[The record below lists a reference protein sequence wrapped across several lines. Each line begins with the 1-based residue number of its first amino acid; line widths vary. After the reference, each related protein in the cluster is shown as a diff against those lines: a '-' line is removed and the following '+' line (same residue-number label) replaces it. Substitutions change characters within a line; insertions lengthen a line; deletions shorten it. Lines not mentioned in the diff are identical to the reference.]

1 MTSTINLSQIS
12 EFLGKTAPFN
22 RLGDRA
28 LENLATHCELLRYRT
43 GQPIFELGKMP
54 TQVAV
59 IYEGQVRELA
69 NDQRS
74 QSMVSLRLAGPGEI
88 LGWGSLV
95 RGVAVDSAIASREV
109 ICVCIRA
116 STFLEQ
122 VKSEQVFREAFEQQ
136 AALNEVFELLSGELQ
151 RRADATTNA
160 KDLTLQFQPQAV
172 VINIPKGKANLTE
185 LDRDRLW
192 FLSTGT
198 IGEFE
203 KGSRLMVD
211 ANTIGKLPC
220 PDGAR
225 VVGLPLFDVAG
236 TPVTPQDNGGAI
248 ADSHSAI
255 APTPTVIPTG
265 RDPIPYAPDRPP
277 EIEAEESTPR
287 GKVKYPFIRG
297 KGPIQGSLACFQ
309 MLGKQYQIRVRRD
322 VVQRVLENQYNSHGK
337 LTLQSCGSVAAMM
350 GFNGQLV
357 TVPVEVIS
365 RLKAPAMIRW
375 ENSFALLFS
384 VSDREV
390 VAAIPSKGIIRRK
403 PQKFLQEWQLSTP
416 AEEGKEGTEQILLLV
431 PPAEDKQDTFN
442 FWWFLPELGKYKSVL
457 VQVFLA
463 SFFVQL
469 FGLANPLITQV
480 IIDKVIGQRSLD
492 TLNILGLLMVLVA
505 VFEGALTWLRT
516 YLFVDTTNRIDLS
529 LGSQVIDH
537 LLRLPLGYFDQR
549 RVGELAGR
557 VSELE
562 KIRQFLTGTA
572 LTVVLDALFSVIYI
586 AVMLSYSLLMTAVA
600 LAVVPLMALLIAGV
614 SPIVQRLLRKRAER
628 YADTQSYLVEVLSG
642 IQTVK
647 AQNIELTSRWSWYDR
662 YARYISAGFKTVVTS
677 TTASSISTLLNKG
690 SGLALLWVGAHLVLS
705 DPPQMSL
712 GQLIAF
718 RIIASNV
725 TGSLLRFVQ
734 VWQTFQETAMSVE
747 RLRDILEAHPEA
759 DEKDRSNI
767 PMPAV
772 EGAVRFE
779 NVSFHFP
786 QSKSLQLANIN
797 LEFQPG
803 QFVGIVGQSG
813 SGKSTLMKLLQRL
826 YEPTGGRILLDGY
839 DVAKVELYSL
849 RSQIGVVLQD
859 TLLFNGTVQDNIAL
873 TNPDATTD
881 DIIKAAKIGV
891 AHEFIMTLPNGYN
904 SIVGERGSSLS
915 GGQRQR
921 IAIARTV
928 LQNPHL
934 LILDEATSALDYNS
948 ERLVCENLAEA
959 FKGRT
964 VFFITHRLTTVKK
977 ADVILMMDQGAVVE
991 QGTHDELMAL
1001 KGLYYCLYQQQESQV

>member
-1 MTSTINLSQIS
+1 MTSTIDISQIS
-12 EFLGKTAPFN
+12 EFLAKTAPFN
-22 RLGDRA
+22 RLSDRA

-69 NDQRS
+69 HDQRS

-88 LGWGSLV
+88 LGWGSLI

-122 VKSEQVFREAFEQQ
+122 VKSENVFREAFEQQ

-185 LDRDRLW
+185 LDRDHLW
-192 FLSTGT
+192 FLSSGT
-198 IGEFE
+198 IGELDR
-203 KGSRLMVD
+203 GSRLMVD

-220 PDGAR
+220 PTGAR
-225 VVGLPLFDVAG
+225 VIGLPLFDLAG
-236 TPVTPQDNGGAI
+236 TQVNPQDNGGAI
-248 ADSHSAI
+248 ADSHHAI
-255 APTPTVIPTG
+255 APTTPITPTVV
-265 RDPIPYAPDRPP
+265 DPIPYAPDRPP
-277 EIEAEESTPR
+277 VMEAEENTPR
-287 GKVKYPFIRG
+287 GKVKYPFMRG
-297 KGPIQGSLACFQ
+297 RGPIQGSLACFQ

-384 VSDREV
+384 VSDREI

-403 PQKFLQEWQLSTP
+403 PQKFLQEWQLVTP
-416 AEEGKEGTEQILLLV
+416 TEEGKEGTEQVLLLV
-431 PPAEDKQDTFN
+431 PPPEDKQDTFN

-480 IIDKVIGQRSLD
+480 IIDKVIGQRSLE
-492 TLNILGLLMVLVA
+492 TLDILGILMVLVA

-516 YLFVDTTNRIDLS
+516 YLFVDTTNRIDLN

-600 LAVVPLMALLIAGV
+600 LAVVPFMALLIAGV
-614 SPIVQRLLRKRAER
+614 SPIVQRLLRKRAEC

-772 EGAVRFE
+772 EGVVRFE

-797 LEFQPG
+797 LEFQTG

-839 DVAKVELYSL
+839 DVSKVELYSL

-859 TLLFNGTVQDNIAL
+859 TLLFNGTVQENIAL

-881 DIIKAAKIGV
+881 DIINSAKIGV

-904 SIVGERGSSLS
+904 SIVGERGASLS

>member
-1 MTSTINLSQIS
+1 MTSTIDLSQIS
-12 EFLGKTAPFN
+12 DFLAKTAPFN
-22 RLGDRA
+22 RLSDRA
-28 LENLATHCELLRYRT
+28 LENLASHCELLRYRT
-43 GQPIFELGKMP
+43 GQPIFEIGKMP

-69 NDQRS
+69 YDQRT

-88 LGWGSLV
+88 LGWGSLI

-116 STFLEQ
+116 SIFLEQ
-122 VKSEQVFREAFEQQ
+122 VKSENVFREAFEQQ
-136 AALNEVFELLSGELQ
+136 AALNEVFEVLSGELQ

-160 KDLTLQFQPQAV
+160 KELTLQLQPEAV
-172 VINIPKGKANLTE
+172 VIHIPKGKANLTE
-185 LDRDRLW
+185 LDRSLQW

-198 IGEFE
+198 IGDFE

-211 ANTIGKLPC
+211 AQTIGTLPC
-220 PDGAR
+220 PEGAR
-225 VVGLPLFDVAG
+225 IVGLSLVDLTG
-236 TPVTPQDNGGAI
+236 TPVTPQDSAR
-248 ADSHSAI
+248 AI
-255 APTPTVIPTG
+255 APTTPVTPTVV
-265 RDPIPYAPDRPP
+265 DPIPYAPDRPP
-277 EIEAEESTPR
+277 VTEVEEVTPR
-287 GKVKYPFIRG
+287 GKIKYPFVRG
-297 KGPIQGSLACFQ
+297 KGPIDGSLACFQ

-322 VVQRVLENQYNSHGK
+322 VVRRVLENQYNSHGK

-357 TVPVEVIS
+357 TVPVEVVS

-375 ENSFALLFS
+375 QDSFALLFS
-384 VSDREV
+384 ISDREI
-390 VAAIPSKGIIRRK
+390 VAAIPNKGIIRRK
-403 PQKFLQEWQLSTP
+403 PQQFVQEWQLVTP
-416 AEEGKEGTEQILLLV
+416 TEEGKEGSEQVLILQ
-431 PPAEDKQDTFN
+431 PPPEDRQDTFN
-442 FWWFLPELGKYKSVL
+442 FWWFVPELGKYKSVL

-480 IIDKVIGQRSLD
+480 IIDKVIGQRSLE
-492 TLNILGLLMVLVA
+492 TLDILGILMILVA
-505 VFEGALTWLRT
+505 LFEGALTWLRT

-600 LAVVPLMALLIAGV
+600 LAVVPLMGLLIAGV

-662 YARYISAGFKTVVTS
+662 YARYISAGFKTVITS
-677 TTASSISTLLNKG
+677 TTASSISTLLNKA

-705 DPPQMSL
+705 DPPLMSL

-759 DEKDRSNI
+759 DEEDRSNI

-772 EGAVRFE
+772 EGTVRFE

-797 LEFQPG
+797 LEFYPG

-813 SGKSTLMKLLQRL
+813 SGKSTMMKLLQRL

-839 DVAKVELYSL
+839 DVSKVELYSL

-881 DIIKAAKIGV
+881 DILKAAKIAV

-964 VFFITHRLTTVKK
+964 VFFITHRLSTVKK

>member
-1 MTSTINLSQIS
+1 MTSTIDLSQILD
-12 EFLGKTAPFN
+12 FLSKTAPFD
-22 RLGDRA
+22 RLSDRA
-28 LENLATHCELLRYRT
+28 LEKLASHCELLRYRT
-43 GQPIFELGKMP
+43 GQPIFEIGKMP

-69 NDQRS
+69 SDQRT

-88 LGWGSLV
+88 LGWGSLI
-95 RGVAVDSAIASREV
+95 RGMAVESAIASREV
-109 ICVCIRA
+109 VCLCIPA
-116 STFLEQ
+116 SIFLEQ
-122 VKSEQVFREAFEQQ
+122 VKSESVLREAFEQQ
-136 AALNEVFELLSGELQ
+136 ASLNEVFELLSGELQ
-151 RRADATTNA
+151 RRADAITNA
-160 KDLTLQFQPQAV
+160 KDLTLQFQPQAAV
-172 VINIPKGKANLTE
+172 FNIPKGKANLTE
-185 LDRDRLW
+185 LDRNHLW
-192 FLSTGT
+192 FLSSGT
-198 IGEFE
+198 IGEFG

-220 PDGAR
+220 PEGAR
-225 VVGLPLFDVAG
+225 VVGLPLFDLAG
-236 TPVTPQDNGGAI
+236 TPVTPQDNVAGI
-248 ADSHSAI
+248 
-255 APTPTVIPTG
+255 IPTTPVTATVV
-265 RDPIPYAPDRPP
+265 DSIPYAPDRPP
-277 EIEAEESTPR
+277 ETAAEERSSR
-287 GKVKYPFIRG
+287 GKVKYPFIGG
-297 KGPIQGSLACFQ
+297 KGPINGSLACFQ

-375 ENSFALLFS
+375 QNSFALLFS
-384 VSDREV
+384 VSDREI
-390 VAAIPSKGIIRRK
+390 VAAIPSKGIIRRSPK
-403 PQKFLQEWQLSTP
+403 KFIQEWQLVTP
-416 AEEGKEGTEQILLLV
+416 TEEGKEGTEQVLLLV

-442 FWWFLPELGKYKSVL
+442 FWWFLPELAKYKSVL

-480 IIDKVIGQRSLD
+480 IIDKVIGQRSLE
-492 TLNILGLLMVLVA
+492 TLDILGLLMVLVA

-772 EGAVRFE
+772 EGSVRFE

-797 LEFQPG
+797 LEFHPG

-839 DVAKVELYSL
+839 DVSKVELYSL

-859 TLLFNGTVQDNIAL
+859 TLLFNGSVQENIAL
-873 TNPDATTD
+873 TNPDAPTD
-881 DIIKAAKIGV
+881 EIIKAAKIGV

-904 SIVGERGSSLS
+904 SVVGERGSSLS